1 MMFLW
6 LLIGFVL
13 GAAASYFYLKIFP
26 SLKNVYKDGVPK

>member
-13 GAAASYFYLKIFP
+13 GAAACYIYLKVWP
-26 SLKNVYKDGVPK
+26 QVKDVYKDGFPK